1 VNHRRRSLLLSCA
14 AITLTGWCGAG
25 AAAGRE
31 PARRKGKAVGASG
44 PVTIADDAWGVPH
57 IRAESIPDAYF
68 GQGYVVARDRLFQID
83 LQLRRDLGRL
93 AETFGPRFVPY
104 DQAARLLHFR
114 GDVAAELAT
123 LPPAVVAC
131 ARAYVAGINA
141 RIAELEANP
150 ALLPPEYGV
159 LKLRPLHWDIA
170 DLVRIRS
177 GDMGSTTDEVRRAQL
192 AARGMLD
199 LDALIAP
206 LAWDWKPSVPE
217 GLDVA
222 AVSKADLEILAAT
235 EGPLPWSDEV
245 LAYYDPVYDL
255 LDREAHG
262 SNAWTISAERS
273 ATGRPILAND
283 PHLGIGGFS
292 PRHLAHLTA
301 PGFDVIGAGSPGMPG
316 IMQGHTDFYAFG
328 RTNSHID
335 QEDLFILELNP
346 DDPELYRHQGA
357 WKRFETVRQTIQV
370 KDAPE
375 AVVTFRHAVYGPV
388 LSHDPDRRRAT
399 AMASVSLRPG
409 ANMTFA
415 IIALNLAK
423 NWEELAQAARLHVA
437 PTNLHYADVNGNTG
451 WRLLGHVPIR
461 ARHDGLLP
469 VPGDGRYDWQG
480 IVPTHDMPSLLNPDG
495 GWFASANQFNLPQG
509 WSPGKRVTSFTWN
522 APYRYARIAEVLR
535 QPGKHGLDD
544 SVALQHDD
552 LSLPARALIPLLPA
566 RLDGVAAQGAA
577 MLRGW
582 DGRVGGDSAP
592 AALFE
597 MLWIELGKAV
607 LAVVVPEDARDL
619 VKSVDPRPMLALLTH
634 PDARFG
640 PAPEAARDALLAGA
654 LTRAWDAA
662 TRKFGADPA
671 TWRWGDAHRVV
682 LHHPLSSLPGIAAAL
697 PAIEGGPSGGDGF
710 TVMARGYVA
719 ARDYT
724 VSHGASFVMV
734 CDVGNWDET
743 RILALPGQSIDPR
756 SPHYRDSMAAW
767 LAGQARRLPF
777 SRKAV
782 DAQVRQVTELR
793 P

>member
-1 VNHRRRSLLLSCA
+1 MNYRRRFLLVSCA
-14 AITLTGWCGAG
+14 AIALTGWRGAAG
-25 AAAGRE
+25 AARRDPAGRE
-31 PARRKGKAVGASG
+31 VKAVGARR
-44 PVTIADDAWGVPH
+44 PVTIVDDEWGVPH

-93 AETFGPRFVPY
+93 AEAFGARFVPY
-104 DQAARLLHFR
+104 DEAARLLHFR
-114 GDVAAELAT
+114 GDIAGELAA
-123 LPPAVVAC
+123 LPANVVAC

-150 ALLPPEYGV
+150 ADLPPEYGV
-159 LKLRPLHWDIA
+159 LQLRPLRWDVA

-192 AARGMLD
+192 AARGLLD
-199 LDALIAP
+199 LDALVAP
-206 LAWDWKPSVPE
+206 LAWDWQPRIPE
-217 GLDVA
+217 GLDLG
-222 AVSKADLEILAAT
+222 AVSKADLGILATT

-245 LAYYDPVYDL
+245 LAYYDPVYDR

-262 SNAWTISAERS
+262 SNAWTIPASQS

-316 IMQGHTDFYAFG
+316 IMQGHTDHYAFG
-328 RTNSHID
+328 RTNTHID
-335 QEDLFILELNP
+335 QEDLFVLALNP
-346 DDPELYRHQGA
+346 DDPEQYRHGGM
-357 WKRFETVRQTIQV
+357 WKRFETVTHTIRV
-370 KDAPE
+370 KDAPDVRV
-375 AVVTFRHAVYGPV
+375 ASRHAEYGPV
-388 LSHDPDRRRAT
+388 LRHDPKTLRAT

-423 NWEELAQAARLHVA
+423 NWEELAEAARLHVA
-437 PTNLHYADVNGNTG
+437 PTNLHYADRDGNTG
-451 WRLLGHVPIR
+451 WRMLGHVPIR

-480 IVPTHDMPSLLNPDG
+480 IVPTQEMPSVLNPAS
-495 GWFASANQFNLPQG
+495 GWFASANQFNLPDS
-509 WSPGKRVTSFTWN
+509 WSPGKRVSSFTWN
-522 APYRYARIAEVLR
+522 APYRYERIVEVLR
-535 QPGKHGLDD
+535 QPSKHGIES
-544 SVALQHDD
+544 SVALQQDT

-566 RLDGVAAQGAA
+566 RLDGAAGPAAA
-577 MLRGW
+577 MLRRW
-582 DGRVGGDSAP
+582 DMHLEAESAP

-597 MLWIELGKAV
+597 MFWIELGKAF
-607 LAVVVPEDARDL
+607 LAAVVPPAARDL
-619 VKSVDPRPMLALLTH
+619 VKSVDPRPMLALLAQ

-640 PAPEAARDALLAGA
+640 PEPIAARDAMLAAA
-654 LTRAWDAA
+654 LAKGWESALRT
-662 TRKFGADPA
+662 FGPDPA
-671 TWRWGDAHRVV
+671 QWRWGDAHRVV
-682 LHHPLSSLPGIAAAL
+682 LRHPLSRLPAIAAAL
-697 PAIEGGPSGGDGF
+697 PAIEGGGSGGDGF

-719 ARDYT
+719 ARDCT
-724 VSHGASFVMV
+724 VSHGASFLIVN
-734 CDVGNWDET
+734 DVGNWDES
-743 RILALPGQSIDPR
+743 RVLALPGQSIDPR
-756 SPHYRDSMAAW
+756 SPHYRDTYAAW
-767 LAGQARRLPF
+767 IAGQTRRFPF

-782 DAQVRQVTELR
+782 DAHARQVTELR